1 MAKMKYTVP
10 GPTCPGCQY
19 HQSVGDGLVQTR
31 YCNGFDKKRKSKRFK
46 RSDPKYKPPK
56 WCPRLISP
64 PVCRVYGFVNEESE
78 FLEWCLNRRDYKPG
92 ACIIPQPSHYR
103 LRLEVSLGKTAK
115 QFYDATQLEPLSNIF
130 SSYGAQVGPGEIV
143 EIDDGLKP
151 YYFYCAD
158 GYDVIPLMMFDRSR
172 VQADAKGDCKN
183 GK

>member
-1 MAKMKYTVP
+1 M
-10 GPTCPGCQY
+10 
-19 HQSVGDGLVQTR
+19 
-31 YCNGFDKKRKSKRFK
+31 
-46 RSDPKYKPPK
+46 
-56 WCPRLISP
+56 
-64 PVCRVYGFVNEESE
+64 CRVYGFVNEESE